1 MDFCR
6 YSKSGPKSR
15 KYFQKVGKLK
25 VVPRVTVRG
34 MRVPKSVGDV
44 KDHPKIKFAYLFL
57 GKYRWRELTHDDFG
71 PQPPTTSQ

>member
-6 YSKSGPKSR
+6 YSKRGPKSG

-34 MRVPKSVGDV
+34 MWVPKSVGDV
-44 KDHPKIKFAYLFL
+44 KDFPYFYV
-57 GKYRWRELTHDDFG
+57 
-71 PQPPTTSQ
+71 

>member
-6 YSKSGPKSR
+6 YSKSGPKSG

-34 MRVPKSVGDV
+34 MCVPKSIGDV
-44 KDHPKIKFAYLFL
+44 KDHPNIFVPQLL
-57 GKYRWRELTHDDFG
+57 EIERWSIEVKH
-71 PQPPTTSQ
+71 TSHKDS